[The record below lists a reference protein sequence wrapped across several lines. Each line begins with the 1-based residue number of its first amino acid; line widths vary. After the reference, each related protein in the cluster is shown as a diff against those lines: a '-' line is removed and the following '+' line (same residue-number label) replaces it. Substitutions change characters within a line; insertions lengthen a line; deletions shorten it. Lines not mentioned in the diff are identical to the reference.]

1 MSTPTPDGGAPK
13 AGRTRGSRASMAQ
26 VGVPLL
32 LVCVVITMIVPLP
45 KALLDVLLATN
56 ISLAVVILLTSMVVQ
71 RALDFSVFPALL
83 LVTTLVRLSLNVSST
98 RLILLHGDAGHVIQA
113 FGKFVVG
120 GNLVVGLV
128 IFLILIVIQLTVITA
143 GAGRVAEVTA
153 RFTLDAMPGKQMAI
167 DADLNAGLIT
177 DTEAKKRRADVGNEA
192 DFYGAMD
199 GASKFVKGDAMAGVV
214 IVMINL
220 LGGFVIGV
228 VMNHEPISEAL
239 SKYALL
245 SVGDGLVSQLP
256 ALLISVAS
264 GIVVTRVRN
273 DDDGGLGGDLA
284 AQLTGSHRALSIAA
298 VGVGILG
305 MLPGLP
311 KLPFLGLA
319 GLLGFLAFRRRQS
332 DAAATAAAMALA
344 ATPPPVVNEG
354 DDLMSNLRVE
364 PLELELA
371 PDLLDL
377 LDPGRGG
384 GLMERVRAL
393 RRRIATDL
401 GLVVPPIRTRDQVTL
416 PPETYA
422 IKVHGVEVAR
432 GEAPAGHAMVLGDNE
447 WGAGIP
453 GRATIDPVFGL
464 PATWTV
470 NEIADVLAM
479 EGATVIDRASVIVTH
494 LSEVIRRNARDLLSR
509 QDVAALVE
517 SVKESAPALAEEI
530 GGDGGLSLAEVQRVL
545 RDLLD
550 EGVPIRDLTRILEA
564 VTSRSRETRVPE
576 ALVESARAVLGP
588 GICAAAAVGGSLK
601 ALTFEP
607 LLEQSLLEAARS
619 GDNGSWLAVDPV
631 RMEALIEGIGSAMA
645 AAENAGHRPVL
656 VCAAQLRTCVRR
668 LLAAARPDVKVLS
681 YSELSRSVSI
691 EPVGVIRLAERAL
704 V

>member
-1 MSTPTPDGGAPK
+1 MSTNEAASGAGAPP
-13 AGRTRGSRASMAQ
+13 ARSRARLAQ

-32 LVCVVITMIVPLP
+32 LVCVVITMVVPLP
-45 KALLDVLLATN
+45 KMLLDMLLAAN

-98 RLILLHGDAGHVIQA
+98 RLILLHGDAGHVIEA
-113 FGKFVVG
+113 FGNFVVG

-128 IFLILIVIQLTVITA
+128 IFLILVVIQFAVITA

-167 DADLNAGLIT
+167 DADLNAGLISE
-177 DTEAKKRRADVGNEA
+177 DEAKTRRADVGREA

-199 GASKFVKGDAMAGVV
+199 GASKFVKGDAMAGII
-214 IVMINL
+214 IVMIYL
-220 LGGFVIGV
+220 LGGFVIG
-228 VMNHEPISEAL
+228 MAMHHLPMGEAI

-245 SVGDGLVSQLP
+245 SVGDGLVSQVP

-273 DDDGGLGGDLA
+273 DDNGGLGGDLA
-284 AQLTGSHRALSIAA
+284 SQLAGSQQALRIAA
-298 VGVGILG
+298 VGVAILG
-305 MLPGLP
+305 LLPGLP
-311 KLPFLGLA
+311 KMPFLTIAGVLA
-319 GLLGFLAFRRRQS
+319 FLASRRKTA
-332 DAAATAAAMALA
+332 DAAAKDAKDAAEAPAEPA
-344 ATPPPVVNEG
+344 AGE
-354 DDLMSNLRVE
+354 DDLMTNLRVE

-393 RRRIATDL
+393 RRRIASDL

-422 IKVHGVEVAR
+422 VKVHGVEVAR
-432 GEAPAGHAMVLGDNE
+432 GEAPPGHSMVLGENQ
-447 WGAGIP
+447 WAGLA

-464 PATWTV
+464 PATWMTS
-470 NEIADVLAM
+470 EIADVLAL

-494 LSEVIRRNARDLLSR
+494 LSEVIRRTARDLLSR

-530 GGDGGLSLAEVQRVL
+530 GGEGLSLGEVQRVL
-545 RDLLD
+545 RELLD
-550 EGVPIRDLTRILEA
+550 EGVPIRDLTRILES
-564 VTSRSRETRVPE
+564 VTSKARETRSPE
-576 ALVESARAVLGP
+576 MLVESARAVLGP

-607 LLEQSLLEAARS
+607 LLEQSLLEAVRS
-619 GDNGSWLAVDPV
+619 GDGGSWLAVDPV
-631 RMEALIEGIGSAMA
+631 RMEALIEGIGSAIS
-645 AAENAGHRPVL
+645 AAENLGHRPVL
-656 VCAAQLRTCVRR
+656 VCAAQLRVCIRR
-668 LLAAARPDVKVLS
+668 LLATARPDLKVLS

-704 V
+704 VQ

>member
-1 MSTPTPDGGAPK
+1 MSSTGAGSGAGAPVQRAK
-13 AGRTRGSRASMAQ
+13 SRVAS
-26 VGVPLL
+26 VGIPLL
-32 LVCVVITMIVPLP
+32 LVCVIITMVVPLP
-45 KALLDVLLATN
+45 KVLLDMLLAAN

-83 LVTTLVRLSLNVSST
+83 LVTTLVRLSLNISST
-98 RLILLHGDAGHVIQA
+98 RLILLHGDAGHVIEA
-113 FGKFVVG
+113 FGNFVVG

-128 IFLILIVIQLTVITA
+128 IFLILVVIQFAVITA
-143 GAGRVAEVTA
+143 GSGRVAEVTA

-167 DADLNAGLIT
+167 DADLNSGLIT
-177 DTEAKKRRADVGNEA
+177 EAEAKTRRADVGREA

-199 GASKFVKGDAMAGVV
+199 GASKFVKGDAMAGIV
-214 IVMINL
+214 IVLINL
-220 LGGFVIGV
+220 IGGFIIGMAMHGLPV
-228 VMNHEPISEAL
+228 SESI

-245 SVGDGLVSQLP
+245 SVGDGLVSQVP

-264 GIVVTRVRN
+264 GIVVTRVRK
-273 DDDGGLGGDLA
+273 DDDNGGLGGDLA
-284 AQLTGSHRALSIAA
+284 AQLAGSQQALRIAA
-298 VGVGILG
+298 VGVAILG
-305 MLPGLP
+305 LLPGLP
-311 KLPFLGLA
+311 KVPFLVIA
-319 GLLGFLAFRRRQS
+319 GFLAFLATRAKAR
-332 DAAATAAAMALA
+332 DAADQEAADVENA
-344 ATPPPVVNEG
+344 PSEPVPNE
-354 DDLMSNLRVE
+354 DDLMTNLRVE

-393 RRRIATDL
+393 RRRIAGDL
-401 GLVVPPIRTRDQVTL
+401 GLVVPPIRTRDQVAL

-422 IKVHGVEVAR
+422 VKVHGVEVAR
-432 GEAPAGHAMVLGDNE
+432 GEAPPGHAMVLGENQ
-447 WGAGIP
+447 WAGLS
-453 GRATIDPVFGL
+453 GRATTDPVFGL
-464 PATWTV
+464 PATWMSS
-470 NEIADVLAM
+470 EIADVLAL

-494 LSEVIRRNARDLLSR
+494 LSEVIRRTARDLLSR

-530 GGDGGLSLAEVQRVL
+530 GGEGLSLSEVQRVL

-564 VTSRSRETRVPE
+564 VTSKARETRSPE
-576 ALVESARAVLGP
+576 VLIESARAVLGP
-588 GICAAAAVGGSLK
+588 GICAAAAAGGSLK

-607 LLEQSLLEAARS
+607 LLEQSLLEAVRS
-619 GDNGSWLAVDPV
+619 GDGGSWLAVDPV
-631 RMEALIEGIGSAMA
+631 RMEALIEGIGTAISG
-645 AAENAGHRPVL
+645 AENLGHRPVL
-656 VCAAQLRTCVRR
+656 VCAAQLRVCVRR
-668 LLAAARPDVKVLS
+668 LLATARPDLKVLS

>member
-1 MSTPTPDGGAPK
+1 MSSVEAASGAGAPGK
-13 AGRTRGSRASMAQ
+13 RARNRVAS
-26 VGVPLL
+26 VGIPLL
-32 LVCVVITMIVPLP
+32 LVCVVITMVVPLP
-45 KALLDVLLATN
+45 KVLLDMLLAAN

-83 LVTTLVRLSLNVSST
+83 LVTTLVRLSLNISST
-98 RLILLHGDAGHVIQA
+98 RLILLHGDAGHVIEA
-113 FGKFVVG
+113 FGNFVVG

-128 IFLILIVIQLTVITA
+128 IFLILVVIQFAVITA

-167 DADLNAGLIT
+167 DADLNAGLISE
-177 DTEAKKRRADVGNEA
+177 DEAKQRRADVGREA

-199 GASKFVKGDAMAGVV
+199 GASKFVKGDAMAGIV
-214 IVMINL
+214 IVLINL
-220 LGGFVIGV
+220 LGGFVIGMAMHGLPV
-228 VMNHEPISEAL
+228 SEAI

-245 SVGDGLVSQLP
+245 SVGDGLVSQVP

-273 DDDGGLGGDLA
+273 DDNGGLGGDLA
-284 AQLTGSHRALSIAA
+284 SQLAGSQQALRIAA
-298 VGVGILG
+298 VGVAILG
-305 MLPGLP
+305 LLPGLP
-311 KLPFLGLA
+311 KLPFLTIAGILA
-319 GLLGFLAFRRRQS
+319 FLASRRKAA
-332 DAAATAAAMALA
+332 DAAVKDAADAAE
-344 ATPPPVVNEG
+344 ATPAPAAGE
-354 DDLMSNLRVE
+354 DDLMTNLRVE

-377 LDPGRGG
+377 LDPARGG

-393 RRRIATDL
+393 RRRIAGDL

-422 IKVHGVEVAR
+422 VKVHGVEVAR
-432 GEAPAGHAMVLGDNE
+432 GEAPPGHSMVLGENQ
-447 WGAGIP
+447 WAGLA

-464 PATWTV
+464 PATWMSS
-470 NEIADVLAM
+470 EIADVLAL

-494 LSEVIRRNARDLLSR
+494 LSEVIRRTARDLLSR

-530 GGDGGLSLAEVQRVL
+530 GGEGLSLAEVQRVL
-545 RDLLD
+545 RELLD

-564 VTSRSRETRVPE
+564 ITSKARETRSPE
-576 ALVESARAVLGP
+576 MLVESARAVLGP
-588 GICAAAAVGGSLK
+588 GICAAAATGGNLK

-607 LLEQSLLEAARS
+607 LLEQSLLEAVRS
-619 GDNGSWLAVDPV
+619 GDGGSWLAVDPV
-631 RMEALIEGIGSAMA
+631 RMEALIEGIGSAIS
-645 AAENAGHRPVL
+645 AAENLGHRPVL
-656 VCAAQLRTCVRR
+656 VCAAQLRVCIRR
-668 LLAAARPDVKVLS
+668 LLATARPDLKVLS

-704 V
+704 VQ

>member
-1 MSTPTPDGGAPK
+1 MSSNAAASGAGA
-13 AGRTRGSRASMAQ
+13 AGQRPRNRVAS
-26 VGVPLL
+26 VGIPLL
-32 LVCVVITMIVPLP
+32 LVCVVITMVVPLP
-45 KALLDVLLATN
+45 KVLLDMLLAAN

-71 RALDFSVFPALL
+71 RPLEFSVFPALL

-98 RLILLHGDAGHVIQA
+98 RLILLHADAGHVIEA
-113 FGKFVVG
+113 FGNFVVG

-128 IFLILIVIQLTVITA
+128 VFLILVVIQFAVITA

-167 DADLNAGLIT
+167 DADLNAGLISE
-177 DTEAKKRRADVGNEA
+177 DEAKTRRADVGREA

-199 GASKFVKGDAMAGVV
+199 GASKFVKGDAMAGII

-220 LGGFVIGV
+220 LGGFVIG
-228 VMNHEPISEAL
+228 MAMHHLPMGEAI

-245 SVGDGLVSQLP
+245 SVGDGLVSQVP

-273 DDDGGLGGDLA
+273 DDNGGLGGDLA
-284 AQLTGSHRALSIAA
+284 SQLAGSQQALRIAA
-298 VGVGILG
+298 VGVAILG
-305 MLPGLP
+305 LLPGLP
-311 KLPFLGLA
+311 QLPFLPIAGVLA
-319 GLLGFLAFRRRQS
+319 FLASRRKTA
-332 DAAATAAAMALA
+332 DAAAKDAKDAAEAVPEPA
-344 ATPPPVVNEG
+344 AGE

-384 GLMERVRAL
+384 GLMERVKAL
-393 RRRIATDL
+393 RRRIASDL
-401 GLVVPPIRTRDQVTL
+401 GLVVPPIRTRDQVAL

-422 IKVHGVEVAR
+422 VKVHGVEVAR
-432 GEAPAGHAMVLGDNE
+432 GEAPPGHSMVLGENQ
-447 WGAGIP
+447 WAGLA

-464 PATWTV
+464 PATWMTS
-470 NEIADVLAM
+470 EIADVLAL

-494 LSEVIRRNARDLLSR
+494 LSEVIRRTARDLLSR

-530 GGDGGLSLAEVQRVL
+530 GGEGLSLAEVQRVL
-545 RDLLD
+545 RELLD

-564 VTSRSRETRVPE
+564 VTSRARETRNPE
-576 ALVESARAVLGP
+576 ALVEAARTVLGP
-588 GICAAAAVGGSLK
+588 AFCAAAAAGGALK

-607 LLEQSLLEAARS
+607 LLEQSLLEAVRS

-631 RMEALIEGIGSAMA
+631 RMEALIEGIGTAVST
-645 AAENAGHRPVL
+645 AENAGHRPVV
-656 VCAAQLRTCVRR
+656 VCAAQ
-668 LLAAARPDVKVLS
+668 
-681 YSELSRSVSI
+681 
-691 EPVGVIRLAERAL
+691 
-704 V
+704 